1 MLSFKRNTLLIASL
15 LLLINCALNAQA
27 DFQFTLQTWG
37 TYTTYDHGNDTTTTQ
52 LGFGLRRARLR
63 GKMTRG
69 KATGFVQFDAASA
82 TITDAQIDY
91 SLSEDIRLRMG
102 RFVGPGSQAGGRTS
116 HTAFDFAERS
126 IVGRLW
132 AAAAGRADY
141 RSYGLAIIGKTE
153 LFGYEVMASNGDG
166 SLNLKPYNIKS
177 SNSNTDTGVL
187 PQLDL
192 MVTTSIVKP
201 LQFGLH
207 YGLPNAD
214 RINVS
219 SLTGFAYM
227 RPEPYHKRSIRGKMD
242 FARVVDHTGMTDVT
256 MGGYQVLGF
265 YKLFEKI
272 EIGAGYASWD
282 PDNSADNDAF
292 GNVLFGLNYFPDPE
306 HWRDTLFKLVLTL
319 KTNEDGAGALDPLI
333 IHLIF
338 QLYLH

>member
-1 MLSFKRNTLLIASL
+1 MLIFKRNLLLITSFFL
-15 LLLINCALNAQA
+15 VINCALNAQV

-52 LGFGLRRARLR
+52 LGFGIRRARLR

-91 SLSEDIRLRMG
+91 SLSEGIGLRMG

-132 AAAAGRADY
+132 AAAVGRADY
-141 RSYGLAIIGKTE
+141 RSYGLALIGKTKF
-153 LFGYEVMASNGDG
+153 FGYEVMASNGDG
-166 SLNLKPYNIKS
+166 FLNLRPYNSKS
-177 SNSNTDTGVL
+177 SNSDTDTGVL

-192 MVTTSIVKP
+192 MINTSIVKS
-201 LQFGLH
+201 LQLGLH
-207 YGLPNAD
+207 YGFPNTD

-219 SLTGFAYM
+219 SLTGFAYL
-227 RPEPYHKRSIRGKMD
+227 RPESYHKGSIRGKMD
-242 FARVVDHTGMTDVT
+242 FARVVDHTGIADVT
-256 MGGYQVLGF
+256 LEGFQVLGF
-265 YKLFEKI
+265 HKLLEKI
-272 EIGAGYASWD
+272 EIGAGYALWD

-306 HWRDTLFKLVLTL
+306 HWRDTLFKLVLTY
-319 KTNEDGAGALDPLI
+319 KTTEDDAGAPDPLI